1 MNNKYVLKNAAGL
14 FYVEGAG
21 FVAAKA
27 SEATTLC
34 NDSADCTIACCSKL
48 GITGI
53 NKVVASKS
61 WAVVYIRQGEGIK
74 LLNGGAKDPADAN
87 KGQVDPSKRRF
98 ATRDEAIQHGSRFD
112 TRRKDRGDKPGT
124 AGHEGFFVIETSDPV
139 NAAVNWK
146 TGLTNPLS

>member
-1 MNNKYVLKNAAGL
+1 MNNKYVLKNGSGL
-14 FYVEGAG
+14 FFVEGVG
-21 FVAAKA
+21 FFATKA

-34 NDSADCTIACCSKL
+34 GDSADCTIACCAKL

-53 NKVVASKS
+53 SKVVASKS

-74 LLNGGAKDPADAN
+74 LLNGGAKNAADAN

-112 TRRKDRGDKPGT
+112 TRRKDRGDAPGT